1 MRLISCYIGGFGT
14 FFNQSFDLSS
24 NLVVIKQDNGWG
36 KTTLVAFLNCMLF
49 GMEAGRNKSV
59 SENDRLH
66 YEPWRGGAYGGTL
79 TFSLKGK
86 TYRIERSFGKT
97 PAYDTVRVYDQN
109 NLQCYDFGE
118 KAEKLGEIAFGMNA
132 ESYRKSVY
140 VPQGEIYVS
149 SLSDDVKG
157 RLLSLLSTGGTQM
170 PIAENALDKLNE
182 ADRGLRAKRKP
193 AKGKL
198 DEIDE
203 KLAYIIQE
211 KGERKSNLAQLQ
223 NLRAKI
229 SETERDLLECN
240 ARLEKIQGEW
250 TVLTRQKELEAVRRN
265 AQEIQNRMRETEEE
279 LSQLRA
285 FFGNTDPEN
294 LNVEGLKNAVDEFYQ
309 LQARLREVEENIS
322 AMQESVRKKA
332 ELKAQFEGCEK
343 ALDAF
348 DAVLSR
354 SKGKRWRR
362 KGKKIPGKMNKT
374 LLSVFFVSILVAIVG
389 AVMAVLDP
397 PYSYIGIA
405 FAGAGVISIGV
416 CFLLMLP
423 RRERMQ
429 QGVKVAEDMEEEISA
444 QYDETYA
451 RWRELKDALAEY
463 PENLEEDFENLNA
476 QRRSLLEELSAKE
489 KAIRAFLQNFRFT
502 QMHDFRSALT
512 ALTERRESFLRCKE
526 RVEKDGESLQ
536 SFSAEVMQE
545 PQPVTGDWESLQA
558 QKNAWEERKEGLLSL
573 RGRLIAEADGLESR
587 NNLAEL
593 DGQERELTEEKL
605 RLEKRHLAVLRA
617 KELLLRAK
625 ENMASRYLE
634 GVEKGCANY
643 LRILN
648 GKEGVR
654 FAADGSSL
662 CEDRGKLRELD
673 YYSVGSKEL
682 VGFCVRI
689 ALADT
694 LFQGETPVLILD
706 DPFVNL
712 DDERTEK
719 AKRLTKEL
727 SKKYQILYLTCKQE
741 RKL

>member
-309 LQARLREVEENIS
+309 LQARLREVEEQIS

-405 FAGAGVISIGV
+405 FAGAGVIAIGV

-648 GKEGVR
+648 GKEDVR

-662 CEDRGKLRELD
+662 CEDRGKLRGLD